1 LQNGGRARVQYFFNT
16 ERLSKTPA
24 SAAHPL
30 PPPRYSPT
38 EDPMKTDGGGAQVF
52 ILTRDHPLSENEV
65 TVSGGVEI
73 LAAREAAE
81 DLRPEV

>member
-1 LQNGGRARVQYFFNT
+1 
-16 ERLSKTPA
+16 
-24 SAAHPL
+24 
-30 PPPRYSPT
+30 
-38 EDPMKTDGGGAQVF
+38 MKTDGGGAQVF